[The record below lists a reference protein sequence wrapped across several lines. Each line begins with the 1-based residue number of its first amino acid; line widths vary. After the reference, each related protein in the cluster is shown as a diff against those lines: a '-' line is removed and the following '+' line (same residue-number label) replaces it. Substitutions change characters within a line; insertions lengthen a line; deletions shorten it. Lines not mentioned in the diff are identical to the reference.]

1 MADHLIDPVEH
12 HVELFAGKTSTIILE
27 NQKRP
32 SLTIQ
37 KRDSVT
43 GQPLAGAQFRVT
55 TASGCEVGLDGVIGD
70 STLTQAGIFE
80 TDANGE
86 IRISNLTPGAYI
98 LTELRAPEGYT
109 IDNPSTNVVI
119 GEGGDTQTVVITNTP
134 KGGLLIKK
142 KMCIRDSPWT

>member
-1 MADHLIDPVEH
+1 M
-12 HVELFAGKTSTIILE
+12 
-27 NQKRP
+27 
-32 SLTIQ
+32 
-37 KRDSVT
+37 
-43 GQPLAGAQFRVT
+43 
-55 TASGCEVGLDGVIGD
+55 GLDGVIGD

-142 KMCIRDSPWT
+142 MDSVTKEPLSDVTFKVTTADGAVWGPPTGNTVPTATAISPSPAWRRGHISSRRYKPRAATCWMIPPRP